1 MNNVEF
7 FRIVNA
13 EHGIYELTEEAA
25 ECSRLAKVK
34 RENRRISTANKALI
48 KFSGIMA
55 LTTIVA
61 LIIK

>member
-1 MNNVEF
+1 MEF

-13 EHGIYELTEEAA
+13 EHSIYKLTEEAV
-25 ECSRLAKVK
+25 ERSRLAKVK
-34 RENRRISTANKALI
+34 RENRKISAVNKTLI

-55 LTTIVA
+55 LITIVA